1 MQSYIVFKYKDKSKK
16 PIFATDNSRSALSWC
31 YQYLKEHP
39 RSMVYILIES
49 TTQPAHYIDVMWANV
64 EGKRK
69 IIAHTISKEAYT
81 LNADGSRNR
90 YLKEV
95 LKISNGKIG
104 FAFVYR

>member
-69 IIAHTISKEAYT
+69 IIAHGKEAYT

-90 YLKEV
+90 YLKEIFKV
-95 LKISNGKIG
+95 SKDKAG